1 MAFVR
6 FVINE
11 TIPQDVP
18 DTFEKIF
25 DLLSRCAIR
34 RAWKLSK
41 SQLSGYSLG

>member
-6 FVINE
+6 FVVNE

-25 DLLSRCAIR
+25 DLLSSAIR